1 MSKDAKR
8 QIISNLKL
16 NQKQA
21 DKVNKKS
28 VISLIVLLQFVIF
41 N

>member
-28 VISLIVLLQFVIF
+28 VISQIVLLQFVIF